1 MSMTFLFGYMAFMV
15 VVLISVNL
23 IARRSRPSRLA
34 GATDGSLEVALEE
47 SETLRPP
54 VQERTPLA
62 TADISIPKV
71 LTVLLIG
78 MFIAILNQTLINVA
92 LPVLINDFN
101 VSTSTAQWLTTGF
114 MLVNGILI
122 PISAF
127 LMRSYTFRQLFLV
140 SMTLFFFGS
149 SSVRWQ

>member
-1 MSMTFLFGYMAFMV
+1 MSTTFLFGYIAFMV
-15 VVLISVNL
+15 VTIIGVNL
-23 IARRSRPSRLA
+23 IARRSRPARLA
-34 GATDGSLEVALEE
+34 GASDAPLDEVQLNTPDSAPMPAPQVK
-47 SETLRPP
+47 T
-54 VQERTPLA
+54 QERAPLA

-122 PISAF
+122 PC
-127 LMRSYTFRQLFLV
+127 LLYT
-140 SMTLFFFGS
+140 S
-149 SSVRWQ
+149 